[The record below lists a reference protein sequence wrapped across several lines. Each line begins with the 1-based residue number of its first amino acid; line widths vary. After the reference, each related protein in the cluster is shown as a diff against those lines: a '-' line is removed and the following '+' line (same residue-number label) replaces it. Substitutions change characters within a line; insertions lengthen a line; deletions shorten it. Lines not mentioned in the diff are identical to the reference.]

1 MTPDLKYTCVHT
13 FIQYS
18 IIIAAL
24 TVANIRR
31 AVQELK
37 WKRLGEVL
45 RIPGSILDEISKEHT
60 TDDHREAAVL
70 HYWLLHDPL
79 ASWRRL
85 IDLLHWW
92 DEGGH
97 ANRISHFAEEL
108 TGMSTDSISMQ

>member
-1 MTPDLKYTCVHT
+1 MLK
-13 FIQYS
+13 
-18 IIIAAL
+18 
-24 TVANIRR
+24 
-31 AVQELK
+31 
-37 WKRLGEVL
+37 
-45 RIPGSILDEISKEHT
+45 IPSSILNEISKADT

-85 IDLLHWW
+85 IDQLHWGH
-92 DEGGH
+92 EGGH